1 MTTKGNMQRQ
11 ILHGKIH
18 RATVT
23 QACIDYEGSITIDAG
38 LLEAADILQ
47 GEKVLIANLT
57 NGSRIESYA
66 MEGKAGSGVV
76 CLNGGAAKHGKPGD
90 QVIIMT
96 FIVLSEEEIKRH
108 QPKIVLVDSKN
119 QRVNPTSVSHFL

>member
-1 MTTKGNMQRQ
+1 MMQRQ

-23 QACIDYEGSITIDAG
+23 DARVDYEGSITIDAA
-38 LLEAADILQ
+38 LLAAADILP

-66 MEGKAGSGVV
+66 LEGRPGAGGI
-76 CLNGGAAKHGKPGD
+76 CLNGGAAQHGKKGD
-90 QVIIMT
+90 KVIIMT
-96 FIVLSEEEIKRH
+96 FAVLSDEQIRGHKPR
-108 QPKIVLVDSKN
+108 IVLVNERNEIVSKAK
-119 QRVNPTSVSHFL
+119 VDKVSS